1 MNASPPLCQPVH
13 PALLW
18 PFQKSLGIVC
28 KQSCHADEELP
39 QDRSRLAG
47 WLEIWS
53 SSIQSSDTTVQHKDS
68 TPECGH
74 ATGTF
79 TQREIMAE
87 MYVTLLQTVQ
97 IEAHYVARLAMQ
109 KRWLKAN
116 GNDWTSPGLPF
127 SFKWANLRGINSK
140 WEKTKTSI
148 RANNNSDAHLV
159 Y

>member
-1 MNASPPLCQPVH
+1 MTYYYWLLKCRCYDKRSWNSQATAHTIWHLMNASPPVCQPVH

-79 TQREIMAE
+79 TPREMMVE

-97 IEAHYVARLAMQ
+97 IEAHYDLLC
-109 KRWLKAN
+109 KK
-116 GNDWTSPGLPF
+116 D
-127 SFKWANLRGINSK
+127 
-140 WEKTKTSI
+140 
-148 RANNNSDAHLV
+148 D
-159 Y
+159 